1 MRSAAAYAK
10 INLGLVVGHLR
21 PDGKHEVATALVRI
35 DLYDTVEVES
45 TRSGE
50 ILVEGFEDTIVRRAL
65 EELTRKAGESC
76 GWKVTIDKHIPVA
89 AGLGGGSSDA
99 GTALRLANDLLDRP
113 LARRQLHAL
122 AADLGSDVP
131 FFLEDG
137 SQLATGD
144 GSELEPIAI
153 PLDFWVVLV
162 LPAGATKTSTAD
174 VYRSFDVRARDAD
187 FGQRRAAL
195 VRALREAR
203 GASDLAALPRNDLVS
218 SPVTDDLMRLG
229 ALHADVTGAGPA
241 VYGLFEDQ
249 GRAERAAR
257 ELKGRG
263 RWWVVRPSPIS

>member
-1 MRSAAAYAK
+1 MRSAAAFAK
-10 INLGLVVGHLR
+10 INLGLVVGPVR
-21 PDGKHEVATALVRI
+21 TDGKHEIATALVRI
-35 DLYDTVEVES
+35 DLHDTVEVEN

-50 ILVEGFEDTIVRRAL
+50 IVVEGFEDTIVRRAL
-65 EELTRKAGESC
+65 EALARQAADPY

-99 GTALRLANDLLDRP
+99 GTALRLANGLLDRP

-122 AADLGSDVP
+122 AANLGSDVP

-137 SQLATGD
+137 PQLATGD

-162 LPAGATKTSTAD
+162 LPVGVTKTSTAD
-174 VYRSFDVRARDAD
+174 VYSAFDARARDAD
-187 FGQRRAAL
+187 FDQRRAAL

-203 GASDLAALPRNDLVS
+203 VASDLAALPRNDLLS
-218 SPVTDDLMRLG
+218 SPVTDDLVRLG

-249 GRAERAAR
+249 DGAERAAR
-257 ELKGRG
+257 ELEGRG
-263 RWWVVRPSPIS
+263 RRWVVRPSPAS